1 MKLAILY
8 AGQGS
13 QHPGMGKDLYERY
26 PAFREAFNAADLDF
40 DLESVCFDDPEGVL
54 NLTQYTQPCMVA
66 FAAGVTAV
74 LKENGVKADDLAGL
88 SLGEYSALEAA
99 GVFTAKQAVELAAFR
114 GKAMADAAKGI
125 ECGMTAVM
133 NLDRDALAKCCEEA
147 SALGCVQICNYNCPG
162 QLVIGGEKA
171 AVEKAADIADGY
183 LKFWMA
189 LEFNRNAGHKVFG
202 SGRAQK
208 EIRKELD
215 DVKFREIRAKS
226 ALHEELLHRECQHLV
241 RFYMDLC
248 EKDKNYNSVLC
259 GLITIK
265 KDSAKAKLQRDIYET
280 AILLPQEIGLE
291 EDLDLLT
298 KAAREMY
305 ELQFPGERLPE

>member
-1 MKLAILY
+1 MDTPIIAQYYRETEPEKRKELLEQAI
-8 AGQGS
+8 ASGEDQEAN
-13 QHPGMGKDLYERY
+13 KIRKEIWEARY
-26 PAFREAFNAADLDF
+26 KGTTN
-40 DLESVCFDDPEGVL
+40 EG
-54 NLTQYTQPCMVA
+54 
-66 FAAGVTAV
+66 G
-74 LKENGVKADDLAGL
+74 
-88 SLGEYSALEAA
+88 
-99 GVFTAKQAVELAAFR
+99 
-114 GKAMADAAKGI
+114 
-125 ECGMTAVM
+125 
-133 NLDRDALAKCCEEA
+133 
-147 SALGCVQICNYNCPG
+147 
-162 QLVIGGEKA
+162 
-171 AVEKAADIADGY
+171 IADGY

-226 ALHEELLHRECQHLV
+226 ALHGELLHRECQHLV

-280 AILLPQEIGLE
+280 AILLRKLPV
-291 EDLDLLT
+291 
-298 KAAREMY
+298 KCMNCSSREKDFRNKYGISGNTICTM
-305 ELQFPGERLPE
+305 QKRRQQ

>member
-1 MKLAILY
+1 MDTPIIAQYYRETEPEKRKELLEQAI
-8 AGQGS
+8 ASGEDQEAN
-13 QHPGMGKDLYERY
+13 KIRKEIWEARY
-26 PAFREAFNAADLDF
+26 KGTTN
-40 DLESVCFDDPEGVL
+40 EG
-54 NLTQYTQPCMVA
+54 
-66 FAAGVTAV
+66 G
-74 LKENGVKADDLAGL
+74 
-88 SLGEYSALEAA
+88 
-99 GVFTAKQAVELAAFR
+99 
-114 GKAMADAAKGI
+114 
-125 ECGMTAVM
+125 
-133 NLDRDALAKCCEEA
+133 
-147 SALGCVQICNYNCPG
+147 
-162 QLVIGGEKA
+162 
-171 AVEKAADIADGY
+171 IADGY

-241 RFYMDLC
+241 RFYMDL
-248 EKDKNYNSVLC
+248 
-259 GLITIK
+259 
-265 KDSAKAKLQRDIYET
+265 YET

>member
-1 MKLAILY
+1 MDTPIIAQYYRETEPEKRKELLEQAI
-8 AGQGS
+8 ASGEDQEAN
-13 QHPGMGKDLYERY
+13 KIRKEIWEARY
-26 PAFREAFNAADLDF
+26 KGTTN
-40 DLESVCFDDPEGVL
+40 EG
-54 NLTQYTQPCMVA
+54 
-66 FAAGVTAV
+66 G
-74 LKENGVKADDLAGL
+74 
-88 SLGEYSALEAA
+88 
-99 GVFTAKQAVELAAFR
+99 
-114 GKAMADAAKGI
+114 
-125 ECGMTAVM
+125 
-133 NLDRDALAKCCEEA
+133 
-147 SALGCVQICNYNCPG
+147 
-162 QLVIGGEKA
+162 
-171 AVEKAADIADGY
+171 IADGY

-265 KDSAKAKLQRDIYET
+265 KDSAKVQKRIHP
-280 AILLPQEIGLE
+280 IK
-291 EDLDLLT
+291 
-298 KAAREMY
+298 KALRKVLIFFAEY
-305 ELQFPGERLPE
+305 F

>member
-1 MKLAILY
+1 MKLGFLY

-13 QHPGMGKDLYERY
+13 QHPGMGADLYERF
-26 PAFREAFNAADLDF
+26 PTFRAVLDSAAEQVDF
-40 DLESVCFDDPEGVL
+40 DLKEISFTDTKGIL
-54 NLTQYTQPCMVA
+54 NQTRYTQPCMVA

-171 AVEKAADIADGY
+171 AVEKAAELAKAAGARRCIPLKVSGPFHTRLMHPAGDALAKRFASEHFGEMETPVLFNCLGHEKADSDSIPALLEKQVQSSVYMEDTLRRLGELGVTDILEVGPGKALSGFVKKTLGADVHCT
-183 LKFWMA
+183 A
-189 LEFNRNAGHKVFG
+189 VETA
-202 SGRAQK
+202 
-208 EIRKELD
+208 
-215 DVKFREIRAKS
+215 
-226 ALHEELLHRECQHLV
+226 EELEA
-241 RFYMDLC
+241 F
-248 EKDKNYNSVLC
+248 
-259 GLITIK
+259 
-265 KDSAKAKLQRDIYET
+265 
-280 AILLPQEIGLE
+280 
-291 EDLDLLT
+291 LT
-298 KAAREMY
+298 SWKEAQA
-305 ELQFPGERLPE
+305 

>member
-1 MKLAILY
+1 MDTSNHCPVLQRDRTREKRKELLEQAI
-8 AGQGS
+8 ASGEDQEAN
-13 QHPGMGKDLYERY
+13 KIRKEIWEARY
-26 PAFREAFNAADLDF
+26 KGTTN
-40 DLESVCFDDPEGVL
+40 EG
-54 NLTQYTQPCMVA
+54 
-66 FAAGVTAV
+66 G
-74 LKENGVKADDLAGL
+74 
-88 SLGEYSALEAA
+88 
-99 GVFTAKQAVELAAFR
+99 
-114 GKAMADAAKGI
+114 
-125 ECGMTAVM
+125 
-133 NLDRDALAKCCEEA
+133 
-147 SALGCVQICNYNCPG
+147 
-162 QLVIGGEKA
+162 
-171 AVEKAADIADGY
+171 IADGY

-265 KDSAKAKLQRDIYET
+265 KDSAKQNCRETFMKLPYCFHR
-280 AILLPQEIGLE
+280 
-291 EDLDLLT
+291 
-298 KAAREMY
+298 
-305 ELQFPGERLPE
+305 RLALKRIWTF